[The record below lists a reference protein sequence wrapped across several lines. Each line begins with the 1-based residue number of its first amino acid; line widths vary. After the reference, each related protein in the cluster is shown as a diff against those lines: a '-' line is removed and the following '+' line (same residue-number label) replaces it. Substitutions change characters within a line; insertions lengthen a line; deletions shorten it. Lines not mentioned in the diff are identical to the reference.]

1 MALPTVVLLHTAGM
15 STSTPRRTG
24 GRTLIDLDPGQ
35 LKWILLAREST
46 LRERQL
52 DHQLTDLRARVA
64 SIGGTVDREIP
75 ENAVSAFKRKRVQL
89 PDGTYGF
96 RVVRPE
102 WEKILTALRRGEC
115 NALMVPD
122 IDRAT
127 RDPRTL
133 EDLIDAVE
141 LYGLYV
147 ASLTGNIDLTTDAGI
162 SAARGLVNQRNQES
176 RNTSRRV
183 ANGQWH
189 AALKGGNHGGKNRPY
204 GWRKDRIHVRKRE
217 ADHIRREIPRILA
230 GVRPIT
236 LAREWNERGIPTATG
251 SAWHAATIKNIFTGP
266 RIAGYVVYRGEILY
280 DADGK
285 RVRGQ
290 WEPILTDEEYE
301 AVTARWKPYRPVP
314 SRLGAIGK
322 GHGTAYLLSPFLRCG
337 KCSARMHG
345 GRRNVK
351 NGEPVEF
358 YRCPAKGQ
366 GGCGSL
372 SRRAAPVDEYIKALV
387 IAEQQKI
394 KFGKLEDLPPWPKEQ
409 ELADLQARIEE
420 STRRY
425 EAGTYS
431 QERYFPSLARM
442 EASEAELK
450 RERRQYEGRHQSR
463 RRAIANLAEE
473 WDKPEFTMEQ
483 KQAAIA
489 ETLTAVIIKPV
500 GRGVPFHPDHIVP
513 VFRESDTME

>member
-1 MALPTVVLLHTAGM
+1 M
-15 STSTPRRTG
+15 
-24 GRTLIDLDPGQ
+24 
-35 LKWILLAREST
+35 LAREST
-46 LRERQL
+46 LRDRQL
-52 DHQLTDLRARVA
+52 DNQLTDLRASVA

-183 ANGQWH
+183 IGGQRH
-189 AALKGGNHGGKNRPY
+189 AAMKGGNHGGYRRPY
-204 GWRKDRIHVRKRE
+204 GWRKDRIQISKRE
-217 ADHIRREIPRILA
+217 AANIRREIPRILA

-236 LAREWNERGIPTATG
+236 LAREWNERGIPTVMG
-251 SAWHAATIKNIFTGP
+251 SKWQAATIKNIFTGP
-266 RIAGYVVYRGEILY
+266 RIAGYVVYQGEILY
-280 DADGK
+280 GPDGK
-285 RVRGQ
+285 KVRGQ
-290 WEPILTDEEYE
+290 WESILTEEEYE
-301 AVTARWKPYRPVP
+301 AVTAKWKPDRPVP

-322 GHGTAYLLSPFLRCG
+322 GHGTAYVLSPFVRCG
-337 KCSARMHG
+337 KCNTKMHG
-345 GRRNVK
+345 GRRNDK
-351 NGEPVEF
+351 NGGPPVEF

-366 GGCGSL
+366 GGCGGV
-372 SRRAAPVDEYIKALV
+372 SRLAAPVEAYIKALV

-394 KFGKLEDLPPWPKEQ
+394 QFRKLDDVPPWPKAG
-409 ELADLQARIEE
+409 ELDDLQARIEE

-425 EAGTYS
+425 ETGTYTA
-431 QERYFPSLARM
+431 ERYFSSLARM
-442 EASEAELK
+442 EEREAELK
-450 RERRQYEGRHQSR
+450 RERRRYEGRQQTR
-463 RRAIANLAEE
+463 RHAIVNLAEE
-473 WDKPEFTMEQ
+473 WDKPDFTMEQ

-500 GRGVPFHPDHIVP
+500 GRNRKFRPDHIVP
-513 VFRESDTME
+513 VFRESDTEA

>member
-1 MALPTVVLLHTAGM
+1 MPMVVLMHTTGM

-64 SIGGTVDREIP
+64 SIGGTIDREIP
-75 ENAVSAFKRKRVQL
+75 ENAVSAFKRKRVEL

-183 ANGQWH
+183 IDGQRH
-189 AALKGGNHGGKNRPY
+189 AAMKGGNHGGKNRPY
-204 GWRKDRIHVRKRE
+204 GWRKDRIHLSMRE
-217 ADHIRREIPRILA
+217 AEHIRREIPRILA

-236 LAREWNERGIPTATG
+236 LAREWNERGIPTVNR
-251 SAWHAATIKNIFTGP
+251 SQWHSMTIRNMFTGP

-280 DADGK
+280 DADGNK
-285 RVRGQ
+285 VRGQ

-301 AVTARWKPYRPVP
+301 AVTAKWKPTRPVP
-314 SRLGAIGK
+314 SRLGAIGR
-322 GHGTAYLLSPFLRCG
+322 GHGTVYMLSPFLRCG
-337 KCSARMHG
+337 KCNARMLG
-345 GRRNVK
+345 GRRTNK
-351 NGEPVEF
+351 RGELVEF

-366 GGCGSL
+366 G
-372 SRRAAPVDEYIKALV
+372 KA
-387 IAEQQKI
+387 
-394 KFGKLEDLPPWPKEQ
+394 Q
-409 ELADLQARIEE
+409 ELADLQARIED
-420 STRRY
+420 SPRHY
-425 EAGTYS
+425 EKGQYS
-431 QERYFPSLARM
+431 AERYWPSLARM
-442 EASEAELK
+442 EADEAELK
-450 RERRQYEGRHQSR
+450 RERRQYEGRQQKR
-463 RRAIANLAEE
+463 RHAIANLAEE
-473 WDKPEFTMEQ
+473 WDKPDFTMEQ

-489 ETLTAVIIKPV
+489 QTLTAVIIKPV
-500 GRGVPFHPDHIVP
+500 GRNVKFHPDHIVP
-513 VFRESDTME
+513 VFHESDTDA

>member
-1 MALPTVVLLHTAGM
+1 M
-15 STSTPRRTG
+15 STSTPRRSG
-24 GRTLIDLDPGQ
+24 GRTLIDLDPDQ

-46 LRERQL
+46 LRDKQL
-52 DHQLTDLRARVA
+52 GHQLTDLRDRVA

-75 ENAVSAFKRKRVQL
+75 ENAVSAFKRQRVQL
-89 PDGTYGF
+89 PDGTFGF

-176 RNTSRRV
+176 RNTARRV
-183 ANGQWH
+183 IDGQRH
-189 AALKGGNHGGKNRPY
+189 AAMKGGNHGGKNRPF
-204 GWRKDRIHVRKRE
+204 GWRKDRVHLSKRE
-217 ADHIRREIPRILA
+217 AEHIRREIPRILA

-236 LAREWNERGIPTATG
+236 LAREWNERRIPTVNG
-251 SAWHAATIKNIFTGP
+251 SQWHAATIKNIFTGP
-266 RIAGYVVYRGEILY
+266 RIAGYVIYRGEILY
-280 DADGK
+280 GPDGK
-285 RVRGQ
+285 PVKGQ
-290 WEPILTDEEYE
+290 WEPILTEEEYA
-301 AVTARWKPYRPVP
+301 AVTAKWKPTSRIP
-314 SRLGAIGK
+314 SRLGAIGR
-322 GHGTAYLLSPFLRCG
+322 GMGTYYLLSPFLRCG
-337 KCSARMHG
+337 KCNSRMLG
-345 GRRNVK
+345 GRRNTK
-351 NGEPVEF
+351 NGPVEF

-372 SRRAAPVDEYIKALV
+372 SRLAAPVNEYIKALV

-394 KFGKLEDLPPWPKEQ
+394 EFRKLEDLPPWPKAQ
-409 ELADLQARIEE
+409 DLAELQARIDE

-425 EAGTYS
+425 EKGEVS
-431 QERYFPSLARM
+431 SERYWPSLARM
-442 EASEAELK
+442 EADEAELK
-450 RERRQYEGRHQSR
+450 RERRQYEGQQQR
-463 RRAIANLAEE
+463 RIRAVANLAEE
-473 WDKPEFTMEQ
+473 WDKPDFMMEQ

-489 ETLTAVIIKPV
+489 ATLTAVIIKPV
-500 GRGVPFHPDHIVP
+500 GRGIPFHPDHIEP
-513 VFRESDTME
+513 VFRDSDTEE